1 MVAFN
6 FLKLLIDLKDGWCF
20 KTPKWIIFSLNVY
33 FVIQL
38 REPGKYESKE
48 RRRRRRRIKK
58 IIDKARSLLWMHDV
72 NDLTRKSGSQWRDGG
87 GTMKWRMNKS

>member
-48 RRRRRRRIKK
+48 RRRRRRRRIKTK
-58 IIDKARSLLWMHDV
+58 RLKESEREAKKKVDLLW
-72 NDLTRKSGSQWRDGG
+72 
-87 GTMKWRMNKS
+87 